1 MKRMMW
7 LLAAACLLL
16 AGCQKKDNEPVV
28 KNVIF
33 MIGDGM
39 GLNQAYAGAWAKGE
53 PLQMMAATT
62 AFALQETWSADN
74 KVTDSAASG
83 TAMACGVKTYN
94 YAIGLNRDS
103 VPVESIL
110 EQSACNGKATGI
122 VVTCAMTHA
131 TPASF
136 VAHQTNRNKAEE
148 IAVDIVHNTPDVMIG
163 GGRKH
168 FEARK
173 DSLNMSDSLRAKGY
187 DVVYTL
193 EDAIN
198 SSSKYLA
205 AFCAEDKLPTVVDGR
220 GDFLPRAVDLAIQ
233 KLKKEKNGFFL
244 MVEGSQID
252 MRCHSNDMVGEIGEV
267 LDFDDAVAVALEFAR
282 KDKHT
287 LVVITADHETGGL
300 AILQKGAYEGA
311 EKFRHKF
318 TTTGHT
324 GVPVPIYAYGPGSQ
338 NYEGLMQNSDHK
350 AIMSRLMGL
359 K

>member
-1 MKRMMW
+1 MKKVVMM
-7 LLAAACLLL
+7 LTAACLILT
-16 AGCQKKDNEPVV
+16 GCQKEEPVR
-28 KNVIF
+28 NVIF

-39 GLNQAYAGAWAKGE
+39 GLNQAYAGAWAKGR
-53 PLQMMAATT
+53 PLEMMASTT
-62 AFALQETWSADN
+62 AFALQETWSDDN

-103 VPVESIL
+103 LPVESIL
-110 EQSACNGKATGI
+110 EQSARNGKATGI

-131 TPASF
+131 TPASY
-136 VAHQTNRNKAEE
+136 VAHQKNRSMAEE
-148 IAVDIVHNTPDVMIG
+148 IAVDFVRNTPDVIIG

-168 FEARK
+168 FEQRK

-193 EDAIN
+193 EDAIQ
-198 SSSKYLA
+198 SPSELLA
-205 AFCAEDKLPTVVDGR
+205 AFCADDKLPTVVDGR
-220 GDFLPRAVDLAIQ
+220 GDFLPKATALAIK
-233 KLKKEKNGFFL
+233 KLNKEKKGFFL

-267 LDFDDAVAVALEFAR
+267 LDFDEAVAVALEFAK

-300 AILQKGAYEGA
+300 AILQKTPYESA
-311 EKFRHKF
+311 ERFRHKF

-324 GVPVPIYAYGPGSQ
+324 GVPVPVYAYGPGSE
-338 NYEGLMQNSDHK
+338 NYEGIMQNSDHK
-350 AIMSRLMGL
+350 DIISRLMRL

>member
-1 MKRMMW
+1 MKKMFWM
-7 LLAAACLLL
+7 LAVACLML
-16 AGCQKKDNEPVV
+16 AGCQKKDSEPVV

-53 PLQMMAATT
+53 PLQMMASTT

-94 YAIGLNRDS
+94 YAIGLDRDS

-110 EQSACNGKATGI
+110 EQSARNGKATGI

-136 VAHQTNRNKAEE
+136 VAHQTNRNKGEE
-148 IAVDIVHNTPDVMIG
+148 IAVDIVHSPVEVMIG

-173 DSLNMSDSLRAKGY
+173 DSLNMSDSLRAKGF

-220 GDFLPRAVDLAIQ
+220 GDFLPKAVELAIK

-252 MRCHSNDMVGEIGEV
+252 MRCHSNDMVGEIGEM
-267 LDFDDAVAVALEFAR
+267 LDFDDAIAVALEFAK

-300 AILQKGAYEGA
+300 AILQKGEYEGA

-324 GVPVPIYAYGPGSQ
+324 GVPVPIYAYGPGSE